1 MSNTSIDA
9 DKKRFIDLCGEI
21 NRSGMDDLM
30 FWLENSDFYTAPAST
45 RFHCA
50 YKTLVKCV

>member
-1 MSNTSIDA
+1 MSNTSIEA

-50 YKTLVKCV
+50 YTGGL